1 MAEAAE
7 STRGGGLDAG
17 QQQQQQQQEEEEDR
31 GESVERRASDR
42 ADDELEQQEE
52 EDTAVRR
59 RRKKATRASQL
70 EQGGVA
76 VGGRR
81 VAKRALTRSMAEWE
95 ATCRDLRLPRDC
107 QQFTDF
113 VLVFDLD
120 GNMSAPSGSAGCCS
134 CCQPSPKELQQ
145 ALDVRTVY
153 AAHPPPCFA
162 LPFFFFFL
170 SFLSARRDV
179 IVGDAVMMSLLLQLL
194 LSAVAEGSAEMHR
207 RTCHMICIRS
217 ICTTRGRLEL

>member
-17 QQQQQQQQEEEEDR
+17 QQQQQQQEEEDR

-42 ADDELEQQEE
+42 ADDELEQQE

-120 GNMSAPSGSAGCCS
+120 GNTSAPSGSAGCCS

-153 AAHPPPCFA
+153 AAHPPLCFA
-162 LPFFFFFL
+162 LPFFFSFCL
-170 SFLSARRDV
+170 SSRPGV
-179 IVGDAVMMSLLLQLL
+179 TSSSVM
-194 LSAVAEGSAEMHR
+194 R
-207 RTCHMICIRS
+207 
-217 ICTTRGRLEL
+217 

>member
-17 QQQQQQQQEEEEDR
+17 QQQQQQQEEQEEEDR

-42 ADDELEQQEE
+42 ADDELEQQEA

-120 GNMSAPSGSAGCCS
+120 GNTSAPSGSAGCCS

-162 LPFFFFFL
+162 LPFFFSFCL
-170 SFLSARRDV
+170 SSRPGV
-179 IVGDAVMMSLLLQLL
+179 TSSSVM
-194 LSAVAEGSAEMHR
+194 R
-207 RTCHMICIRS
+207 
-217 ICTTRGRLEL
+217 